1 LPDETGEAQK
11 ASPFLHQS
19 YLIKGNLKWLLLLP
33 LLVALPL
40 VAPLVPC
47 LMLLIRLSTSLL
59 LQLPKVLPWLL
70 LTLNAGF
77 EVITVAGGES
87 SDNAWDLG
95 VTGVDA
101 DVFVDGFDGDA
112 AAAGAYAQNAA
123 AFQPVVIG
131 TADTIDLLIQAATT
145 APTSGSL
152 RVWAVLVSVDGR
164 PTTDAVDRDQ
174 LA

>member
-1 LPDETGEAQK
+1 MATVTTLAGS
-11 ASPFLHQS
+11 ASAGRTAGAVP
-19 YLIKGNLKWLLLLP
+19 YLVDVTIDFAAAATAKGSALAAADVIECINVP
-33 LLVALPL
+33 ANTLV
-40 VAPLVPC
+40 
-47 LMLLIRLSTSLL
+47 
-59 LQLPKVLPWLL
+59 
-70 LTLNAGF
+70 LNAGF
-77 EVITVAGGES
+77 EVITVLGGES
-87 SDNAWDLG
+87 SDTALDLG

-145 APTSGSL
+145 APTSGEL
-152 RVWAVLVSVDGR
+152 RVWAVLMNVDGR
-164 PTTDAVDRDQ
+164 PARVSVDREQ